1 MLSHLL
7 LQQRCIA
14 STWEL
19 GVFELGVFELGVFEL
34 GVIRILRRRRICG
47 LQQDS
52 IVSSR
57 LYTVSV

>member
-1 MLSHLL
+1 
-7 LQQRCIA
+7 
-14 STWEL
+14 
-19 GVFELGVFELGVFEL
+19 VFELGVFELGVFEL
-34 GVIRILRRRRICG
+34 GVIRILRRRICG

>member
-34 GVIRILRRRRICG
+34 GVIRILRRRICG

-52 IVSSR
+52 IVSFR